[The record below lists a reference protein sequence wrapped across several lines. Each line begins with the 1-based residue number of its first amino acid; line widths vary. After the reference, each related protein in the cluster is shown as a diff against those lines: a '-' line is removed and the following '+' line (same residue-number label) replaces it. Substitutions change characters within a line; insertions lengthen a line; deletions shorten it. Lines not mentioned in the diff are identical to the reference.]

1 MDPTVLTNFG
11 AAGLIAA
18 VWLVERRAAG
28 ARERALE
35 QAHERLLGERR
46 DTAILI
52 RLVRDSTRALAAV
65 ERTQRAVL
73 DVLGSMA
80 SRDRP
85 GSGGD
90 PGGRQP

>member
-1 MDPTVLTNFG
+1 MDPTLTNFG

-18 VWLVERRAAG
+18 CWLLERRAAA

-35 QAHERLLGERR
+35 QAHERLLAERR

-52 RLVRDSTRALAAV
+52 RLVKDSTRALTAV

-73 DVLGSMA
+73 DLLDHLAHQSP
-80 SRDRP
+80 RP
-85 GSGGD
+85 
-90 PGGRQP
+90 PHARQG